1 MAHNFLRLLS
11 PSGSAG
17 AFRQKPLRRN
27 RGTVSED
34 LNTSKINPFYAASI
48 PTGLAEPPGSGQQ
61 PLNHTAFVVV
71 LLVAVGKMADFFYQ
85 NFSAFVSRF
94 DSLPAG
100 SAMCERPLRFHQEER
115 SFEVR
120 KLQRMPGRRA
130 LRFSFS
136 LSNAAP
142 ARCISFFATA
152 SV

>member
-1 MAHNFLRLLS
+1 MHQHDKHDALAH
-11 PSGSAG
+11 SAKN
-17 AFRQKPLRRN
+17 QLRRN

-48 PTGLAEPPGSGQQ
+48 PTGLAEPAGSGQQ

-100 SAMCERPLRFHQEER
+100 SAM
-115 SFEVR
+115 
-120 KLQRMPGRRA
+120 
-130 LRFSFS
+130 S
-136 LSNAAP
+136 LV
-142 ARCISFFATA
+142 RCISFFATA